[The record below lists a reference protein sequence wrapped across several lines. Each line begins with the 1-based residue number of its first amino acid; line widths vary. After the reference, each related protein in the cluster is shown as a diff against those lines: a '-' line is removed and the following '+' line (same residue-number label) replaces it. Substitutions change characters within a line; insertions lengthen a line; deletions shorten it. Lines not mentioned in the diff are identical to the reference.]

1 MSRPTLRGRLKAVAA
16 DSVRLI
22 HSPST
27 RKDLFSI
34 NLPMKTT
41 PLVFLATLAIA
52 AMAHSEDKT
61 TLESSEIAATTPT
74 TARILGTIPDGTPPP
89 AEAPKPE
96 YKTAASDILQTT
108 TLREGGRNIT
118 LQQIKPIALPPAPQ
132 AAESTASPSP
142 EFLQR
147 LSEFRAAHPRSSIF
161 NLGAT
166 IYHSKDQPTRT
177 LLQLWPEGGGTP
189 IKVWSSADF
198 TLIAGGISSFIDTS
212 GTTRHPMIMPS
223 VIDIDR
229 MTTLFARKGK
239 TYTAPQIPIF
249 PEGKATFQIIGE
261 QPAPSDLTALQSLH
275 DLYNNQLAELL
286 SAHQGREQARFQQ
299 EAALKANPPQ
309 PKDITLRY
317 WHSTRPAIQ
326 IKGGDQ

>member
-1 MSRPTLRGRLKAVAA
+1 
-16 DSVRLI
+16 
-22 HSPST
+22 
-27 RKDLFSI
+27 
-34 NLPMKTT
+34 MKIT

-52 AMAHSEDKT
+52 GLAHSEDKT
-61 TLESSEIAATTPT
+61 SLDSPRIAATAPT

-89 AEAPKPE
+89 PSEPKPE

-118 LQQIKPIALPPAPQ
+118 LQQIKPIGLPPAPQ
-132 AAESTASPSP
+132 AAESTAAPSP

-147 LSEFRAAHPRSSIF
+147 LFEFRAAHPRSSIF

-166 IYHSKDQPTRT
+166 IYHSKGQPTRT
-177 LLQLWPEGGGTP
+177 LLQLWPQGGGAP

-212 GTTRHPMIMPS
+212 GRTRHLMIMPS
-223 VIDIDR
+223 LIDIDR
-229 MTTLFARKGK
+229 MTALFASRGK
-239 TYTAPQIPIF
+239 TYTAPQIPTL

-261 QPAPSDLTALQSLH
+261 QPASSDLTALQSLH
-275 DLYNNQLAELL
+275 DLYHQHHAELL
-286 SAHQGREQARFQQ
+286 AAHQGREQARLQQ
-299 EAALKANPPQ
+299 EAELKANPPK

-317 WHSTRPAIQ
+317 WRTERPA